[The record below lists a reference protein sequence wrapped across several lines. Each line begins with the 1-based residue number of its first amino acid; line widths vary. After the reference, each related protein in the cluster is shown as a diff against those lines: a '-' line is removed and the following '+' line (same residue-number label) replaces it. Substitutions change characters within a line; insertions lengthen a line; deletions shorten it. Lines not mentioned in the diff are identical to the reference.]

1 MRSRMF
7 VISFMLLLLVAL
19 TDAASWGAQEPQD
32 AAPFGPQDVF
42 PLFGRALQAAD
53 LIILKDG
60 SIVSATIEGS
70 EFTLNSPK
78 VGEKSFSRDQIT
90 AIVFGDVS
98 KKTSDQIFLRTGDQV
113 SGTLKMEQLKA
124 QLVLAENASLK
135 PADMKAVLLRFSA
148 EGNQPMHPGFQG
160 GFRAVLGLFTDLILS
175 VTKFDTF
182 VFPDGRLASVLLD
195 NRDQLAFTI
204 ASSFFGRF
212 TFTPVQIAWVTFARS
227 ADQPDQLA
235 LKNGDRVSGP
245 VTAESDLT
253 GKLTS
258 GGAGFSLK
266 KDELRTQLRQT
277 LFQIP
282 VRLFGGGGGRP
293 QKPGEH

>member
-1 MRSRMF
+1 MRSRIT
-7 VISFMLLLLVAL
+7 VVSFMLLLLVAL
-19 TDAASWGAQEPQD
+19 ADTASWGAQEPQD

-70 EFTLNSPK
+70 AFTLNSPT
-78 VGEKSFSRDQIT
+78 VGEKSFSRDEIT
-90 AIVFGDVS
+90 AIVFADTA
-98 KKTSDQIFLRTGDQV
+98 KKTSDQIFLRTGDQI
-113 SGTLKMEQLKA
+113 SGTLKMEQLHA
-124 QLVLAENASLK
+124 QLVLSEKASLQTV
-135 PADMKAVLLRFSA
+135 DLKAVLLRFSPQ
-148 EGNQPMHPGFQG
+148 GNQPRQPGFQG

-175 VTKFDTF
+175 VTKYDTF
-182 VFPDGRLASVLLD
+182 VFADGQLASVLLD

-204 ASSFFGRF
+204 ESSFFGRF
-212 TFTPVQIAWVTFARS
+212 TFTPVQLAWVTFARS

-245 VTAESDLT
+245 VTAERDLT

-266 KDELRTQLRQT
+266 KEALRTELRQT

-282 VRLFGGGGGRP
+282 VRLFGGGGGH
-293 QKPGEH
+293 QKPGDH